1 MKKLPVFFLLTM
13 AMLVFGCQKSSSSGD
28 LPEVNSHVLL
38 GSSGATGTVTDKL
51 VIDSTGE
58 VVVPI
63 NKIGLWPKTDHA
75 AAAVRF
81 VDTGKRY
88 AVSTGGHVTQLRV
101 VFLVTL
107 RNL

>member
-1 MKKLPVFFLLTM
+1 MKKLPGIFLLIVT
-13 AMLVFGCQKSSSSGD
+13 ALFCGCQKSSSSAD
-28 LPEVNSHVLL
+28 LPEVNAHVSLAAL
-38 GSSGATGTVTDKL
+38 AATGTVDKL
-51 VIDSTGE
+51 VIDNTGE

-63 NKIGLWPKTDHA
+63 NKIGVWPKTDHA
-75 AAAVRF
+75 PAAVRF

-88 AVSTGGHVTQLRV
+88 AVSTGDHVAQLRV